1 MEAVYENILITSIF
15 SEKKDVKSLYSFHS
29 NIPY

>member
-15 SEKKDVKSLYSFHS
+15 SEKQDVKSLYSFHS